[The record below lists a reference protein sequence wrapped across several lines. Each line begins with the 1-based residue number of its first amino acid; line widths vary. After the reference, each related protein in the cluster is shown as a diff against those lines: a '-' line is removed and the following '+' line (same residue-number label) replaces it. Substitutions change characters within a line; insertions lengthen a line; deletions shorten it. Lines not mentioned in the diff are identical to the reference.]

1 MNAYAETYLPDAM
14 ESLGAMLDYA
24 VNGCGIA
31 LEDFYARFLASRIAE
46 GFGNGLP
53 KYVAGMSG
61 IELAEAVLEETGGI
75 ASIPLAFIPD
85 KPGREYWC
93 GWALAYLQWQTG
105 WSFAYIQSHGLPVGD
120 VAEMY
125 NPLHEADI
133 SKFADIAL
141 GRIREF
147 ENGQANPV
155 KHLRK
160 ALGITQEELARR
172 CGITLR
178 MIQAYEQ
185 GRQDLSK
192 AEASTLLNLSRA
204 LCCKPEELI

>member
-14 ESLGAMLDYA
+14 EALGAMLDYA

-31 LEDFYARFLASRIAE
+31 LENFYARFLASRVAE

-61 IELAEAVLEETGGI
+61 IELAEAVLEETG
-75 ASIPLAFIPD
+75 APAFHQTNFIPG
-85 KPGREYWC
+85 KPGCEYWC
-93 GWALAYLQWQTG
+93 GWALAYLQWQSG
-105 WSFAYIQSHGLPVGD
+105 WSFAYIQNHGLPVGD

-125 NPLHEADI
+125 HPLHEADM
-133 SKFADIAL
+133 SKFSDIAL

-147 ENGQANPV
+147 EKGQANPV
-155 KHLRK
+155 KRLRK

-192 AEASTLLNLSRA
+192 AEASTLLNLSRV

>member
-31 LEDFYARFLASRIAE
+31 LEDFYARFLASRVAE

-61 IELAEAVLEETGGI
+61 LELAEAVLEETGGSE
-75 ASIPLAFIPD
+75 SIPAVFIPG
-85 KPGREYWC
+85 KPGCEYWC
-93 GWALAYLQWQTG
+93 GWALAYLQWHTG
-105 WSFAYIQSHGLPVGD
+105 WSFAYIQNHGLPVGD

-125 NPLHEADI
+125 HPLHEADI
-133 SKFADIAL
+133 SKFADIAI

-147 ENGQANPV
+147 EKGQANPV
-155 KHLRK
+155 KRLRK

>member
-31 LEDFYARFLASRIAE
+31 LEDFYARFLASRVAE
-46 GFGNGLP
+46 GFGGGLP

-61 IELAEAVLEETGGI
+61 IELAEAVLEETG
-75 ASIPLAFIPD
+75 APAFHPTDFIPGN
-85 KPGREYWC
+85 PRCEYWC

-105 WSFAYIQSHGLPVGD
+105 WSFEYIQNHGLTVGD

-125 NPLHEADI
+125 HPLHEADV
-133 SKFADIAL
+133 SKFAEIA
-141 GRIREF
+141 GRRIEAISKKS
-147 ENGQANPV
+147 GSPV
-155 KHLRK
+155 KHFRK
-160 ALGITQEELARR
+160 ALGLTQEELARR

-185 GRQDLSK
+185 HRQDLSK

-204 LCCKPEELI
+204 LCCKPDELI

>member
-31 LEDFYARFLASRIAE
+31 LEDFYARFIASRVAE
-46 GFGNGLP
+46 GFGKGLP

-61 IELAEAVLEETGGI
+61 PELADAVLEETGGSE
-75 ASIPLAFIPD
+75 SIPAVFISG
-85 KPGREYWC
+85 KPGCEYWC
-93 GWALAYLQWQTG
+93 GWALAYLQW
-105 WSFAYIQSHGLPVGD
+105 HGLPVGD
-120 VAEMY
+120 VADMY
-125 NPLHEADI
+125 HPLHEADI
-133 SKFADIAL
+133 SKFADIAI
-141 GRIREF
+141 GRIREYV
-147 ENGQANPV
+147 GDLANPV
-155 KHLRK
+155 KRLRK